1 MKTIDLTGQRFGR
14 LLVMSRGANLGRRA
28 GWLCQCD
35 CGSTC
40 SVSTMALRSA
50 RTRSCGCLRQDG
62 PRAANTRHGHAAA
75 DRTRT
80 YRSWRSMIDRC
91 TNQNDRG
98 WKYWGGRGVTITPRW
113 LQFEGFLADMG
124 ERPEG
129 MTLDRFPDRNG
140 NYEPGNVRWATA
152 KQQANNRRSAVI
164 AKAVG
169 T

>member
-1 MKTIDLTGQRFGR
+1 
-14 LLVMSRGANLGRRA
+14 
-28 GWLCQCD
+28 
-35 CGSTC
+35 
-40 SVSTMALRSA
+40 
-50 RTRSCGCLRQDG
+50 
-62 PRAANTRHGHAAA
+62 
-75 DRTRT
+75 
-80 YRSWRSMIDRC
+80 MIDRC